1 MNRELTPCPPWL
13 FASAAP
19 LLGAAEQG
27 RLHHALLIT
36 GVDGIGK
43 QAFCQ
48 WLAEALL
55 CEERTELGACGNCAA
70 CAQLQAQ
77 AHPDFHEVLPEG
89 ANAGIKIDRVREL
102 VEWMQLTAGQGSY
115 RVALISNANGFNNAS
130 SNSLLKTLEEP
141 ADNAVLILGATRAGA
156 LSATVRSRCQKITLK
171 IDDRQA
177 AINWLSERVSDPEQ
191 ALLESA
197 GGPYAAV
204 RLETEEHRTAK
215 ALLLKA
221 WNDLFLHKGSVGRI
235 ADSLSQLDATQC
247 LVAFS
252 RWCVLAAKHSVGAS
266 VKADAAVTL
275 AIAETHNILPAEH
288 WFKLHDTLLQLH
300 RTHSASFK
308 TQTVLEGLFAD
319 IRLQIAATTGG

>member
-1 MNRELTPCPPWL
+1 L

-55 CEERTELGACGNCAA
+55 CEERT
-70 CAQLQAQ
+70 QLQAQ

-171 IDDRQA
+171 IDD
-177 AINWLSERVSDPEQ
+177 
-191 ALLESA
+191 
-197 GGPYAAV
+197 
-204 RLETEEHRTAK
+204 TAK

-252 RWCVLAAKHSVGAS
+252 RWCVLAAKHSAGAS

-275 AIAETHNILPAEH
+275 TIAETHDILPAEH

-319 IRLQIAATTGG
+319 IRLQIAATTGGK